1 MWTSYPHYAER
12 PGSTEGAMKATAK
25 APANIAFIKY
35 WGKADEELRLPLNDS
50 LSMNLTGAH
59 TITTVEFDSAFS
71 EDSVEIINGEF
82 SEQEKARVKKV
93 LTRIRERVG
102 SELRARVVTK
112 NTFPKGAGSAASA
125 SGFAALTLA
134 GFAALGITFSEKEL
148 TIFARM
154 GSGSACRSIPDGF
167 AVWEKGIDNESS
179 FAYSLYP
186 ADYWNIRDILVIVDK
201 RMKKVSTT
209 DGMERVATS
218 PKLAARLNA
227 VPRRMLGIKEALEK
241 KNFVMFGSIT
251 EEDCL
256 DMHAVMQS
264 QVPPLMYWSPVTQR
278 VMAHVARLRAEG
290 IPVYFT
296 IDAGPNVHIIC
307 EGKDELVV
315 GESLRQLPGIEEII
329 YNKPARGAHI
339 VSTHL
344 F

>member
-1 MWTSYPHYAER
+1 
-12 PGSTEGAMKATAK
+12 MKASAK

-35 WGKADEELRLPLNDS
+35 WGKADETLRLPLNDS

-59 TITTVEFDSAFS
+59 TITTVEFDPAFI
-71 EDSVEIINGEF
+71 EDSVDIIGGEF
-82 SEQEKARVKKV
+82 SEHEKARVIKG
-93 LTRIRERVG
+93 LTRIREQAG

-125 SGFAALTLA
+125 SGFAALTMA
-134 GFAALGITFSEKEL
+134 GFAALGTVLSEKEQ
-148 TIFARM
+148 TIFARL

-167 AVWEKGIDNESS
+167 AVWEKGTDSQSS
-179 FAYSLYP
+179 YAYSLHP
-186 ADYWNIRDILVIVDK
+186 ADYWDIRDILVIVDK

-209 DGMERVATS
+209 DGMERVTTS

-227 VPRRMLGIKEALEK
+227 VPRRMAVIREALEK
-241 KNFVMFGSIT
+241 KDFALFGSVT

-264 QVPPLMYWSPVTQR
+264 QVPPLMYWSPATQR
-278 VMAHVARLRAEG
+278 IMAHVVRLRAEG

-307 EGKDELVV
+307 VGNDEPRVA
-315 GESLRQLPGIEEII
+315 ESVMKLPGIEEII